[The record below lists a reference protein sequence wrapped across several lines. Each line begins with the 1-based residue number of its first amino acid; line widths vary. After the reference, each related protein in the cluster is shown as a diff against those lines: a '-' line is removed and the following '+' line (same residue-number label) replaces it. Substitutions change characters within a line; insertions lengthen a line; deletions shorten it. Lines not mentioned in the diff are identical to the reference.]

1 VRRDTHRLLHAS
13 NFSDALARSLVA
25 AQRYEAAFTVALGN
39 SDVALLSWLCSQV
52 RPEDV
57 FSTSPLMLG
66 QEVVL
71 SLAQQ
76 LGCDLR
82 HDPSTKAVWIRDAVL
97 ALNCSD
103 PVLMPHIQAVL
114 SDLYVQL
121 DREASECDGGVQSEL
136 RLCMRVIK
144 TQLRE

>member
-1 VRRDTHRLLHAS
+1 
-13 NFSDALARSLVA
+13 
-25 AQRYEAAFTVALGN
+25 
-39 SDVALLSWLCSQV
+39 
-52 RPEDV
+52 
-57 FSTSPLMLG
+57 MG

-82 HDPSTKAVWIRDAVL
+82 NDPSTKAVWIRDAVL
-97 ALNCSD
+97 ALDCSD
-103 PVLMPHIQAVL
+103 RVLLPHIQAVL
-114 SDLYVQL
+114 SDLFAQL
-121 DREASECDGGVQSEL
+121 ECEAAECEGGVQSEL